1 MVPVDQ
7 TGNQGRAG
15 TVIDDPGAAGCRL
28 DRTQQD
34 ELALVIDEDL
44 GTRPTRLAIE
54 DRVGTKD
61 PHPQW

>member
-1 MVPVDQ
+1 
-7 TGNQGRAG
+7 
-15 TVIDDPGAAGCRL
+15 VIDVPGAAGCRL

-44 GTRPTRLAIE
+44 GTRPKRLAIE